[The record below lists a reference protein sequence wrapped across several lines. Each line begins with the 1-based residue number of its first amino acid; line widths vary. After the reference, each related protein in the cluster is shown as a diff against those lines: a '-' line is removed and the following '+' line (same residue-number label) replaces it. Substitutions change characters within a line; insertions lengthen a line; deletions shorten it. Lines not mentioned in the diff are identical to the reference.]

1 LQAGAGG
8 DGRDAR
14 PDPDRRRPRPAQ
26 LGARGPRRAGGG
38 GDVHLLAGQAGG
50 GDLYPRAAG
59 AATPGSRRRGP
70 AAAPGDPRR
79 GPPVRRLPPSR
90 PALRPHPAQP
100 AGRAFR
106 RRPAPPQAAGPDLRQ
121 PAGREG
127 GQPGRSPEGPG
138 PRRGPEHLRA
148 APRGGSRG
156 APTDPP
162 LPDRMPWTRMENR
175 SSTAQRP
182 TDEELRLALD
192 RIGRRLADLPPD
204 LDPEAHRQ
212 RVAGM
217 LRDVG
222 EANFYNLLSIPA
234 TARAQEVHEA
244 YDQIARLVHPA
255 NAGRLGLAGREGV
268 LEMLFERLTLAYL
281 TLIQTDRRKVY
292 DRDLDPG
299 AWGAAAFGA
308 GAEQRR
314 EEVRGVAQGYYQR

>member
-1 LQAGAGG
+1 
-8 DGRDAR
+8 
-14 PDPDRRRPRPAQ
+14 
-26 LGARGPRRAGGG
+26 
-38 GDVHLLAGQAGG
+38 
-50 GDLYPRAAG
+50 
-59 AATPGSRRRGP
+59 
-70 AAAPGDPRR
+70 
-79 GPPVRRLPPSR
+79 
-90 PALRPHPAQP
+90 
-100 AGRAFR
+100 
-106 RRPAPPQAAGPDLRQ
+106 
-121 PAGREG
+121 
-127 GQPGRSPEGPG
+127 
-138 PRRGPEHLRA
+138 
-148 APRGGSRG
+148 
-156 APTDPP
+156 
-162 LPDRMPWTRMENR
+162 MENR

-182 TDEELRLALD
+182 TDEELRLFLD

-314 EEVRGVAQGYYQR
+314 EEVRGVAQGYYQRATELMAGHDYHLAIELLQQAVRADDSRPEYCALLGTLQAKNSRWLRVAAENLERAVKLGSRDQALPALLAQVRERLAAGEALRPPSTDAASPSAAGRRKTREVPEVEVLNPDGEEIDVPWPQPNPRTR

>member
-1 LQAGAGG
+1 
-8 DGRDAR
+8 
-14 PDPDRRRPRPAQ
+14 
-26 LGARGPRRAGGG
+26 
-38 GDVHLLAGQAGG
+38 
-50 GDLYPRAAG
+50 
-59 AATPGSRRRGP
+59 
-70 AAAPGDPRR
+70 
-79 GPPVRRLPPSR
+79 
-90 PALRPHPAQP
+90 
-100 AGRAFR
+100 
-106 RRPAPPQAAGPDLRQ
+106 
-121 PAGREG
+121 
-127 GQPGRSPEGPG
+127 
-138 PRRGPEHLRA
+138 
-148 APRGGSRG
+148 
-156 APTDPP
+156 
-162 LPDRMPWTRMENR
+162 MENR

-182 TDEELRLALD
+182 TDEELRLFLD

-308 GAEQRR
+308 GAEHRR
-314 EEVRGVAQGYYQR
+314 EEVRGVAQGYYQRATELMAGHDYHLAIELLQQAVRADDSRPEYCALLGTLQAKNSRWLRVAAENLERAVKLGSRDPALPALLAQVRERLAAGEALRPPSTDAASPSPAGRRKTREVPEVEVLNPDGEEIDVPWPQPNPRTR

>member
-1 LQAGAGG
+1 
-8 DGRDAR
+8 
-14 PDPDRRRPRPAQ
+14 
-26 LGARGPRRAGGG
+26 
-38 GDVHLLAGQAGG
+38 
-50 GDLYPRAAG
+50 
-59 AATPGSRRRGP
+59 
-70 AAAPGDPRR
+70 
-79 GPPVRRLPPSR
+79 
-90 PALRPHPAQP
+90 
-100 AGRAFR
+100 
-106 RRPAPPQAAGPDLRQ
+106 
-121 PAGREG
+121 
-127 GQPGRSPEGPG
+127 
-138 PRRGPEHLRA
+138 
-148 APRGGSRG
+148 
-156 APTDPP
+156 
-162 LPDRMPWTRMENR
+162 MENR

-182 TDEELRLALD
+182 TDEELRLFLD

-222 EANFYNLLSIPA
+222 EANFYSLLSIPA

-314 EEVRGVAQGYYQR
+314 EEVRGVAQGYYQRAVELMAGHDYYLAIELLQQAVRADDSRPEYCALLGTLQAKNSRWLRVAAENLERAVKLGSRDTELPALLARVRERLAAGEALRPPSTDAASPSGAGRRKIREVPEVEVLNPYGEESDVPLSPPNQRTRW

>member
-1 LQAGAGG
+1 
-8 DGRDAR
+8 
-14 PDPDRRRPRPAQ
+14 
-26 LGARGPRRAGGG
+26 
-38 GDVHLLAGQAGG
+38 
-50 GDLYPRAAG
+50 
-59 AATPGSRRRGP
+59 
-70 AAAPGDPRR
+70 
-79 GPPVRRLPPSR
+79 
-90 PALRPHPAQP
+90 
-100 AGRAFR
+100 
-106 RRPAPPQAAGPDLRQ
+106 
-121 PAGREG
+121 
-127 GQPGRSPEGPG
+127 
-138 PRRGPEHLRA
+138 
-148 APRGGSRG
+148 
-156 APTDPP
+156 
-162 LPDRMPWTRMENR
+162 MENR

-182 TDEELRLALD
+182 TDEELRLFLD

-314 EEVRGVAQGYYQR
+314 EEVRGVAQGYYQRATELMAGHDYHLAIELLQQAVRADDSRPEYCALLGTLQAKNSRWLRVAAENLERAVKLGSRDPALPALLAQVRERLAAGEALRPPSTDAASPSAAGRRKTREVPEVEVLNPDGEEIDVPWPQPNPRTR